1 MGIWDYTLQRLC
13 FIEEAI
19 GNAPNEERKTALV
32 VIRDNILKFMRMNF
46 KVINSREVRTIGY
59 DTDKS
64 ICVIEYNHT
73 HGGKTV
79 YYYGVS
85 QEQFDILMSSDNI
98 SEDADVLFKDKV
110 QK

>member
-1 MGIWDYTLQRLC
+1 MGIWEYTLERLL

-19 GNAPNEERKTALV
+19 SNSPTESRKENLK
-32 VIRDNILKFMRMNF
+32 IIKENILKFMRMNF

-59 DTDKS
+59 DTEKN

-79 YYYGVS
+79 YYYGVN
-85 QEQFDILMSSDNI
+85 QDQFDILMKSDNI
-98 SEDADVLFKDKV
+98 SNDADFLFKDKV